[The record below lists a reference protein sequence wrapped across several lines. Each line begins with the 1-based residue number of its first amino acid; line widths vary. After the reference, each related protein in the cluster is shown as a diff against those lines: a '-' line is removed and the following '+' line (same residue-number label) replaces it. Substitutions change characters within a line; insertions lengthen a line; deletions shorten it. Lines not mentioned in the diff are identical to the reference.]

1 MKCKVCNKEIQYNEN
16 ETCEECHQEILRRL
30 EQKERIFEELKFNV
44 KGVTFENEDGKDIQ
58 KEIRKIFL
66 EYEKNGA
73 FEKYSGYTNTEI
85 KEFVGEVAEFE
96 DAIVK
101 MQLKEDIY
109 EGKPCVKVY
118 IKKYDGSYC
127 HIGYIPKEMIKQ
139 YLRLKEQFKK
149 TKEHIELIGGKIKQL
164 EYDDETDREKVVVVE
179 LTYGFEVNL
188 IFYNDEEKYQQIVEK
203 KKQKAIEEWETMK
216 RQDKERREQEE
227 KERQEEIKRINRK
240 VNIQIG
246 IAITIMSIPFIW
258 ILWKII
264 SFVKWFI
271 EI

>member
-1 MKCKVCNKEIQYNEN
+1 MKN
-16 ETCEECHQEILRRL
+16 QE
-30 EQKERIFEELKFNV
+30 
-44 KGVTFENEDGKDIQ
+44 
-58 KEIRKIFL
+58 
-66 EYEKNGA
+66 
-73 FEKYSGYTNTEI
+73 
-85 KEFVGEVAEFE
+85 
-96 DAIVK
+96 
-101 MQLKEDIY
+101 
-109 EGKPCVKVY
+109 
-118 IKKYDGSYC
+118 
-127 HIGYIPKEMIKQ
+127 
-139 YLRLKEQFKK
+139 
-149 TKEHIELIGGKIKQL
+149 
-164 EYDDETDREKVVVVE
+164 
-179 LTYGFEVNL
+179 
-188 IFYNDEEKYQQIVEK
+188 EK